1 MVYTETFIG
10 AIHQMEGIALRKNQ
24 LTYSDIAR
32 SELFRKLMAK
42 KKRFII
48 PMTLFFLAFYFTLP
62 VLTSYSDVLNNRAV
76 GSISWA
82 WIFAFTQFIMTWA
95 LCSLYSRK
103 SKTFDALC
111 EEIKDQVQAAEE
123 RRADR

>member
-1 MVYTETFIG
+1 
-10 AIHQMEGIALRKNQ
+10 MEGIALRKNQ

-62 VLTSYSDVLNNRAV
+62 LLTSFSEVLNNKAV

-82 WIFAFTQFIMTWA
+82 WIFAFSQFIMTWT
-95 LCSLYSRK
+95 LCSFYSRK
-103 SKTFDALC
+103 SETFDALC
-111 EEIKDQVQAAEE
+111 EEIKDQVQAAE
-123 RRADR
+123 RKAG